1 LEDERG
7 FVVVDTT
14 LWGTILFVS
23 IVSMTPGPNNLLLA
37 ASGANF
43 GFFKT
48 LPHMCGVIVG
58 FALMVVA
65 SGFGLGV
72 IMNEFPQVVLPL
84 KIMSVS
90 FLLYLS
96 WRIATGGAHVV
107 EGKSQPLTFLPAVLF
122 QTINP
127 KGISFLV
134 SIMGAQVSDTEPL
147 LPQLIPL
154 FILLPA
160 FTVLSAVTW
169 TIFGTAI
176 GKLMQS
182 QGAFRVFNLVMA
194 SLLVACV
201 IPIAYG

>member
-1 LEDERG
+1 M
-7 FVVVDTT
+7 DTT

-37 ASGANF
+37 ASGANY
-43 GFFKT
+43 GFFRT

-58 FALMVVA
+58 FAIMVVA
-65 SGFGLGV
+65 SGFGLGM
-72 IMNEFPQVVLPL
+72 ILNEFPQVILPL

-107 EGKSQPLTFLPAVLF
+107 AGKSQPLTFLPAVLF

-127 KGISFLV
+127 KGISFLL
-134 SIMGAQVSDTEPL
+134 SILGAQVSDAQPL
-147 LPQLIPL
+147 FPQLIPL

-169 TIFGTAI
+169 TMFGTAI

-182 QGAFRVFNLVMA
+182 QGAFKVFNLIMA

-201 IPIAYG
+201 IQIAFS

>member
-1 LEDERG
+1 M
-7 FVVVDTT
+7 DTT

-37 ASGANF
+37 ASGANY
-43 GFFKT
+43 GFFRT

-58 FALMVVA
+58 FAIMVVA
-65 SGFGLGV
+65 SGFGLGM
-72 IMNEFPQVVLPL
+72 ILNEFPQVILPL

-96 WRIATGGAHVV
+96 WRVATGGAHVD

-127 KGISFLV
+127 KGISFLL
-134 SIMGAQVSDTEPL
+134 SIMGAQVSDAQPL
-147 LPQLIPL
+147 FPQLIPL

-169 TIFGTAI
+169 TMFGTAI

-182 QGAFRVFNLVMA
+182 QGAFRVFNLIMA

-201 IPIAYG
+201 IPIAFS

>member
-1 LEDERG
+1 M
-7 FVVVDTT
+7 VDST

-43 GFFKT
+43 GFTKT

-72 IMNEFPQVVLPL
+72 VLNEFPQVILPL
-84 KIMSVS
+84 KILSVS

-107 EGKSQPLTFLPAVLF
+107 EGKSQPLSFLPAVLF

-127 KGISFLV
+127 KGISFLL
-134 SIMGAQVSDTEPL
+134 SIMGAQVSDSEPL
-147 LPQLIPL
+147 LPQLVPL
-154 FILLPA
+154 FILLPT

-169 TIFGTAI
+169 TMFGTAI

-182 QGAFRVFNLVMA
+182 QGAFRVFNLIMA

-201 IPIAYG
+201 IPIAFG

>member
-1 LEDERG
+1 M
-7 FVVVDTT
+7 VDTT

-48 LPHMCGVIVG
+48 LPHMFGVIVG

-72 IMNEFPQVVLPL
+72 ILNEFPQVILPL

-96 WRIATGGAHVV
+96 WRIATGGAHVD

-127 KGISFLV
+127 KGISFLL
-134 SIMGAQVSDTEPL
+134 SIMGAQVSDNEPL

-169 TIFGTAI
+169 TMFGTAI

-201 IPIAYG
+201 IPIAFG

>member
-1 LEDERG
+1 M
-7 FVVVDTT
+7 VDTT

-43 GFFKT
+43 GFFRT

-58 FALMVVA
+58 FAIMVVA
-65 SGFGLGV
+65 SGFGLGM
-72 IMNEFPQVVLPL
+72 ILKEFPQVILPL
-84 KIMSVS
+84 KILSVS

-107 EGKSQPLTFLPAVLF
+107 EGKSQSLTFLPALLF

-127 KGISFLV
+127 KGISFLL
-134 SIMGAQVSDTEPL
+134 SIMGAQVSNAEPL

-154 FILLPA
+154 FILLPL
-160 FTVLSAVTW
+160 FTLLSAVTW
-169 TIFGTAI
+169 TMFGTAI

-182 QGAFRVFNLVMA
+182 QDAFRVLNSVMA
-194 SLLVACV
+194 LLLLACV
-201 IPIAYG
+201 IPIALG

>member
-1 LEDERG
+1 M
-7 FVVVDTT
+7 DTT

-72 IMNEFPQVVLPL
+72 IMNEFPQVILPL

-176 GKLMQS
+176 GKLMQR
-182 QGAFRVFNLVMA
+182 QGAFKVFNLVMA

-201 IPIAYG
+201 IPIASG

>member
-1 LEDERG
+1 M
-7 FVVVDTT
+7 DTT
-14 LWGTILFVS
+14 LWGTILLVS

-37 ASGANF
+37 ASGANY
-43 GFFKT
+43 GFFRT

-58 FALMVVA
+58 FAIMVVA
-65 SGFGLGV
+65 SGFGLGM
-72 IMNEFPQVVLPL
+72 ILNEFPQVILPL

-96 WRIATGGAHVV
+96 WRVATGGAHVV

-127 KGISFLV
+127 KGISFLL
-134 SIMGAQVSDTEPL
+134 SIMGAQVSDAQPL
-147 LPQLIPL
+147 FPQLIPL

-169 TIFGTAI
+169 TMFGTAI

-182 QGAFRVFNLVMA
+182 QGAIRVFNLIMA

-201 IPIAYG
+201 IPIAFS

>member
-1 LEDERG
+1 M
-7 FVVVDTT
+7 DTT

-37 ASGANF
+37 ASGANY
-43 GFFKT
+43 GFFRT

-58 FALMVVA
+58 FAIMVVA
-65 SGFGLGV
+65 SGFGLGM
-72 IMNEFPQVVLPL
+72 ILNEFPQVILPL

-96 WRIATGGAHVV
+96 WRVATGGAHVV

-127 KGISFLV
+127 KGISFLL
-134 SIMGAQVSDTEPL
+134 SIMGAQVSDAQPL
-147 LPQLIPL
+147 FSQLIPL

-169 TIFGTAI
+169 TMFGTAI

-182 QGAFRVFNLVMA
+182 QGAFRVFNLIMA

-201 IPIAYG
+201 IPIAFS

>member
-1 LEDERG
+1 MG
-7 FVVVDTT
+7 TS

-37 ASGANF
+37 ASGANY
-43 GFFKT
+43 GFIKT

-58 FALMVVA
+58 FAIMVVA
-65 SGFGLGV
+65 SGFGLG
-72 IMNEFPQVVLPL
+72 MMLNEFPQVILPL

-96 WRIATGGAHVV
+96 WRIATGGAHVI

-127 KGISFLV
+127 KGISFLL
-134 SIMGAQVSDTEPL
+134 SIMGAQISETEPL

-169 TIFGTAI
+169 TMFGTAI

-194 SLLVACV
+194 LLLVACV
-201 IPIAYG
+201 IPIAFG

>member
-1 LEDERG
+1 M
-7 FVVVDTT
+7 DTT

-37 ASGANF
+37 ASGANY
-43 GFFKT
+43 GFIKT

-58 FALMVVA
+58 FAIMVVA
-65 SGFGLGV
+65 SGFGLGM
-72 IMNEFPQVVLPL
+72 ILNEFPQVILPL

-96 WRIATGGAHVV
+96 WRIATGGAHVI

-127 KGISFLV
+127 KGISFLL
-134 SIMGAQVSDTEPL
+134 SIMGAQVSDNEPL

-169 TIFGTAI
+169 TMFGTAI

-201 IPIAYG
+201 IPISFG

>member
-1 LEDERG
+1 M
-7 FVVVDTT
+7 VDTT

-72 IMNEFPQVVLPL
+72 IMNEFPQVILPL

>member
-1 LEDERG
+1 M
-7 FVVVDTT
+7 VDTT

-37 ASGANF
+37 ASGANY
-43 GFFKT
+43 GFYRT

-58 FALMVVA
+58 FAIMVVA
-65 SGFGLGV
+65 SGFGLG
-72 IMNEFPQVVLPL
+72 MLLNEFPQVILPL

-96 WRIATGGAHVV
+96 WRIATGGAHVI

-127 KGISFLV
+127 KGISFLI
-134 SIMGAQVSDTEPL
+134 SIMGAQVSDAEPL

-160 FTVLSAVTW
+160 FTVLSAFTW
-169 TIFGTAI
+169 TMFGTAI

-201 IPIAYG
+201 IPIAFG

>member
-1 LEDERG
+1 M
-7 FVVVDTT
+7 DTT

-23 IVSMTPGPNNLLLA
+23 TVSMTPGPNNLLLA
-37 ASGANF
+37 ASGANY
-43 GFFKT
+43 GFIKT
-48 LPHMCGVIVG
+48 LPHMCGAIAG
-58 FALMVVA
+58 FTIMVVA
-65 SGFGLGV
+65 SGFGLG
-72 IMNEFPQVVLPL
+72 IILNEFPQVILPL

-96 WRIATGGAHVV
+96 WRIATGGGHVI
-107 EGKSQPLTFLPAVLF
+107 EGKSQPLAFLPAVLF

-127 KGISFLV
+127 KGISFLL
-134 SIMGAQVSDTEPL
+134 SIMGAQVSDAEPL

-160 FTVLSAVTW
+160 FTVLSAFTW
-169 TIFGTAI
+169 TMFGTAI

-201 IPIAYG
+201 IPIAFG

>member
-1 LEDERG
+1 M
-7 FVVVDTT
+7 VDTT

-37 ASGANF
+37 ASGANY
-43 GFFKT
+43 GFYRT

-58 FALMVVA
+58 FAIMVVA
-65 SGFGLGV
+65 SGFGLG
-72 IMNEFPQVVLPL
+72 MLLNEFPQVILPL

-96 WRIATGGAHVV
+96 WRIATGEAHVI

-127 KGISFLV
+127 KGISFLL
-134 SIMGAQVSDTEPL
+134 SIMGAQVSDAEPL

-160 FTVLSAVTW
+160 FTVLSAFTW
-169 TIFGTAI
+169 TMFGTAI

-201 IPIAYG
+201 IPIAFG

>member
-1 LEDERG
+1 M
-7 FVVVDTT
+7 DTT

-72 IMNEFPQVVLPL
+72 IMNEFPQVILPL

-176 GKLMQS
+176 GRLMQS
-182 QGAFRVFNLVMA
+182 QGAFKVFNLVMA

-201 IPIAYG
+201 IPIASG

>member
-1 LEDERG
+1 M
-7 FVVVDTT
+7 DTT

-37 ASGANF
+37 ASGANY
-43 GFFKT
+43 GFFRT
-48 LPHMCGVIVG
+48 LPHICGVIVG
-58 FALMVVA
+58 FAIMVVA
-65 SGFGLGV
+65 SGFGLGM
-72 IMNEFPQVVLPL
+72 ILNEFPQVILPL

-127 KGISFLV
+127 KGISFLL
-134 SIMGAQVSDTEPL
+134 SIMGAQVSDAEPL

-169 TIFGTAI
+169 TMFGTAI

-182 QGAFRVFNLVMA
+182 QSAFRVFNLVMA

-201 IPIAYG
+201 IPIAFG

>member
-1 LEDERG
+1 M
-7 FVVVDTT
+7 VDTT

-37 ASGANF
+37 ASGANY
-43 GFFKT
+43 GFYRT

-58 FALMVVA
+58 FAIMVVA
-65 SGFGLGV
+65 SGFGLG
-72 IMNEFPQVVLPL
+72 MLLNEFPQVILPL

-96 WRIATGGAHVV
+96 WRIATGGAHVI

-127 KGISFLV
+127 KGISFLL
-134 SIMGAQVSDTEPL
+134 SIMGAQVSDAEPL

-160 FTVLSAVTW
+160 FTVVSAFTW
-169 TIFGTAI
+169 TMFGTAI

-201 IPIAYG
+201 IPIAFG

>member
-1 LEDERG
+1 M
-7 FVVVDTT
+7 DTT

-37 ASGANF
+37 ASGANY
-43 GFFKT
+43 GFFRT

-58 FALMVVA
+58 FAIMVVA
-65 SGFGLGV
+65 SGFGLGM
-72 IMNEFPQVVLPL
+72 ILNEFPQVILPL

-96 WRIATGGAHVV
+96 WRVATGGAHVV

-122 QTINP
+122 QTRNP
-127 KGISFLV
+127 KGISFLL
-134 SIMGAQVSDTEPL
+134 SIMGAQVSDAQPL
-147 LPQLIPL
+147 FPQLIPL

-169 TIFGTAI
+169 TMFGTAI

-182 QGAFRVFNLVMA
+182 QGAFRVFNLIMA

-201 IPIAYG
+201 IPIAFS

>member
-1 LEDERG
+1 MI
-7 FVVVDTT
+7 DTT

-43 GFFKT
+43 GFIKT
-48 LPHMCGVIVG
+48 LPHTFGVIVG

-65 SGFGLGV
+65 SGFGLGM
-72 IMNEFPQVVLPL
+72 ILNEFPQVILPM

-90 FLLYLS
+90 FLIYLS
-96 WRIATGGAHVV
+96 WRIATGGAHIV
-107 EGKSQPLTFLPAVLF
+107 EGKSKPLSFLPALLF

-127 KGISFLV
+127 KGISFLL
-134 SIMGAQVSDTEPL
+134 SIIGAQVSDTEPL

-169 TIFGTAI
+169 TTFGAAI
-176 GKLMQS
+176 GRLMQS
-182 QGAFRVFNLVMA
+182 PQAFKIFNAVMA
-194 SLLVACV
+194 SLLMMCV
-201 IPIAYG
+201 IPIAFG

>member
-1 LEDERG
+1 M
-7 FVVVDTT
+7 VDTT

-37 ASGANF
+37 ASGANY
-43 GFFKT
+43 GFIRT

-65 SGFGLGV
+65 SGFGLG
-72 IMNEFPQVVLPL
+72 IILNEFPQVILPM
-84 KIMSVS
+84 KIISVS
-90 FLLYLS
+90 FLTYLS
-96 WRIATGGAHVV
+96 WRIATGGAHVI
-107 EGKSQPLTFLPAVLF
+107 EGKAQPLSFLPAVLF

-127 KGISFLV
+127 KGISFLL
-134 SIMGAQVSDTEPL
+134 SIMGAQVSDTGPL

-169 TIFGTAI
+169 TMFGAAI
-176 GKLMQS
+176 GRLMQS
-182 QGAFRVFNLVMA
+182 QQAFKIFNVIMA
-194 SLLVACV
+194 SVLIICV
-201 IPIAYG
+201 IPIALG

>member
-1 LEDERG
+1 M
-7 FVVVDTT
+7 VDTT

-37 ASGANF
+37 ASGANY
-43 GFFKT
+43 GFIRT

-65 SGFGLGV
+65 SGFGLG
-72 IMNEFPQVVLPL
+72 IILNEFPQVILPM

-90 FLLYLS
+90 FLIYLS
-96 WRIATGGAHVV
+96 WRIATGGAHVI
-107 EGKSQPLTFLPAVLF
+107 EGKSQPLSFLPAVLF

-127 KGISFLV
+127 KGISFLL
-134 SIMGAQVSDTEPL
+134 SIMGAQVSDTGPL

-169 TIFGTAI
+169 TTFGAAI
-176 GKLMQS
+176 GRLMQS
-182 QGAFRVFNLVMA
+182 QQAFKIFNVIMA
-194 SLLVACV
+194 SLLIICV
-201 IPIAYG
+201 IPIALG

>member
-1 LEDERG
+1 M
-7 FVVVDTT
+7 VDTT

-37 ASGANF
+37 ASGANY
-43 GFFKT
+43 GFIRT

-65 SGFGLGV
+65 SGFGLG
-72 IMNEFPQVVLPL
+72 IILNEFPQVILPM

-90 FLLYLS
+90 FLIYLS
-96 WRIATGGAHVV
+96 WRIATGGAHVI
-107 EGKSQPLTFLPAVLF
+107 EGKAQPLSFLPAVLV

-127 KGISFLV
+127 KGISFLL
-134 SIMGAQVSDTEPL
+134 SIMGAQVSDTGPL

-169 TIFGTAI
+169 TMFGAAI
-176 GKLMQS
+176 GRLMQS
-182 QGAFRVFNLVMA
+182 QQAFKIFNVIMA
-194 SLLVACV
+194 SVLIICV
-201 IPIAYG
+201 IPIALG

>member
-1 LEDERG
+1 M
-7 FVVVDTT
+7 VDTT

-43 GFFKT
+43 GFIKT
-48 LPHMCGVIVG
+48 LPHMFGVIVG

-72 IMNEFPQVVLPL
+72 VLNEFPQVILPM
-84 KIMSVS
+84 KIISVS

-107 EGKSQPLTFLPAVLF
+107 EGKSQPLSFLPAVLF

-127 KGISFLV
+127 KGISFLL
-134 SIMGAQVSDTEPL
+134 SIMGAQISDAEPL

-169 TIFGTAI
+169 TMFGTAI

-201 IPIAYG
+201 IPIAFG

>member
-1 LEDERG
+1 M
-7 FVVVDTT
+7 VDST

-43 GFFKT
+43 GFTKT

-72 IMNEFPQVVLPL
+72 ILNEFPQVILPL
-84 KIMSVS
+84 KILSVS

-107 EGKSQPLTFLPAVLF
+107 EGKSQPLSFLPAVLF

-127 KGISFLV
+127 KGISFLL
-134 SIMGAQVSDTEPL
+134 SIMGAQVSDSEPL
-147 LPQLIPL
+147 LPQLVPL
-154 FILLPA
+154 FILLPT

-169 TIFGTAI
+169 TMFGTAI

-182 QGAFRVFNLVMA
+182 QGAFRVFNLIMA

-201 IPIAYG
+201 IPIAFG

>member
-1 LEDERG
+1 M
-7 FVVVDTT
+7 VDST

-43 GFFKT
+43 GFTKT

-72 IMNEFPQVVLPL
+72 ILNEFPQVILPL
-84 KIMSVS
+84 KILSVS

-96 WRIATGGAHVV
+96 WRIATGGAHVI
-107 EGKSQPLTFLPAVLF
+107 EGKSQPLPFLPAVLF

-127 KGISFLV
+127 KGISFLL
-134 SIMGAQVSDTEPL
+134 SIMGAQVSDNEPL

-169 TIFGTAI
+169 TMFGTAI
-176 GKLMQS
+176 GKVMQS

-201 IPIAYG
+201 IPIAFG

>member
-1 LEDERG
+1 M
-7 FVVVDTT
+7 VDTT

-37 ASGANF
+37 ASGANY
-43 GFFKT
+43 GFIKT

-58 FALMVVA
+58 FAIMVVA
-65 SGFGLGV
+65 SGFGLG
-72 IMNEFPQVVLPL
+72 MMLNEFPQVILPL

-96 WRIATGGAHVV
+96 WRIATGGAHVI

-127 KGISFLV
+127 KGISFLL
-134 SIMGAQVSDTEPL
+134 SIMGAQVSDNEPL

-154 FILLPA
+154 FIMLPA

-169 TIFGTAI
+169 TMFGTAI

-201 IPIAYG
+201 IPIAFG

>member
-1 LEDERG
+1 M
-7 FVVVDTT
+7 VDST

-43 GFFKT
+43 GFTKT

-72 IMNEFPQVVLPL
+72 ILNEFPQVILPL
-84 KIMSVS
+84 KILSVS

-107 EGKSQPLTFLPAVLF
+107 EGKSQPLSFLPAVLF

-127 KGISFLV
+127 KGISFLL
-134 SIMGAQVSDTEPL
+134 SIMGAQVSDSEPL
-147 LPQLIPL
+147 LPQLVPL
-154 FILLPA
+154 FILLPT

-169 TIFGTAI
+169 TMFGTAI

-182 QGAFRVFNLVMA
+182 QGAFRAFNLIMA

-201 IPIAYG
+201 IPIAFG

>member
-1 LEDERG
+1 M
-7 FVVVDTT
+7 VDST

-43 GFFKT
+43 GFTKT

-58 FALMVVA
+58 FALMVLA

-72 IMNEFPQVVLPL
+72 ILNEFPQVILPL
-84 KIMSVS
+84 KILSVS

-96 WRIATGGAHVV
+96 WRIATGGAHVL
-107 EGKSQPLTFLPAVLF
+107 EGKSQPLSFLPAVLF

-127 KGISFLV
+127 KGISFLL
-134 SIMGAQVSDTEPL
+134 SIMGAQVSDSEPL
-147 LPQLIPL
+147 LPQLVPL
-154 FILLPA
+154 FILLPT

-169 TIFGTAI
+169 TMFGTAI

-182 QGAFRVFNLVMA
+182 QGAFRVFNLIMA

-201 IPIAYG
+201 IPIAFG

>member
-1 LEDERG
+1 M
-7 FVVVDTT
+7 DTT

-37 ASGANF
+37 ASGANY
-43 GFFKT
+43 GFFRT

-58 FALMVVA
+58 FAIMVVA
-65 SGFGLGV
+65 SGFGLGM
-72 IMNEFPQVVLPL
+72 ILNEFPQVILPL

-127 KGISFLV
+127 KGISFLL
-134 SIMGAQVSDTEPL
+134 SIMGAQVSDAEPL

-169 TIFGTAI
+169 TMFGTAI

-182 QGAFRVFNLVMA
+182 QSAFRVFNLIMA

-201 IPIAYG
+201 IPIAFS

>member
-1 LEDERG
+1 MVE
-7 FVVVDTT
+7 TT

-37 ASGANF
+37 ASGANY
-43 GFFKT
+43 GFIKT

-58 FALMVVA
+58 FAIMVVA
-65 SGFGLGV
+65 SGFGLG
-72 IMNEFPQVVLPL
+72 MMLNEFPQVILPL

-96 WRIATGGAHVV
+96 WRIATGGAHVI

-127 KGISFLV
+127 KGISFLL
-134 SIMGAQVSDTEPL
+134 SIMGAQVSDNEPL

-169 TIFGTAI
+169 TMFGTAI

-201 IPIAYG
+201 IPIAFG

>member
-1 LEDERG
+1 M
-7 FVVVDTT
+7 DTT

-37 ASGANF
+37 ASGANY
-43 GFFKT
+43 GFFRT

-58 FALMVVA
+58 FAIMVVA
-65 SGFGLGV
+65 SGFGLGM
-72 IMNEFPQVVLPL
+72 ILNEFPQVILPL

-127 KGISFLV
+127 KGISFLL
-134 SIMGAQVSDTEPL
+134 SIMGAQVSDAEPL

-169 TIFGTAI
+169 TMFGTAI

-182 QGAFRVFNLVMA
+182 QSAFRVFNLVMA

-201 IPIAYG
+201 IPIAFG

>member
-1 LEDERG
+1 M
-7 FVVVDTT
+7 DTT

-37 ASGANF
+37 ASGANY
-43 GFFKT
+43 GFFRT

-58 FALMVVA
+58 FAIMVVA
-65 SGFGLGV
+65 SGFGLGM
-72 IMNEFPQVVLPL
+72 ILNEFPQVVLPL

-96 WRIATGGAHVV
+96 WRMATGGAHVV

-127 KGISFLV
+127 KGISFLL
-134 SIMGAQVSDTEPL
+134 SIMGAQVSDAEPL

-169 TIFGTAI
+169 TMFGTAI

-182 QGAFRVFNLVMA
+182 QSAFRVFNLVMA

-201 IPIAYG
+201 IPIAFG

>member
-1 LEDERG
+1 M
-7 FVVVDTT
+7 DTT

-37 ASGANF
+37 ASGANY
-43 GFFKT
+43 GFFRT

-58 FALMVVA
+58 FAIMVVA
-65 SGFGLGV
+65 SGFGLGM
-72 IMNEFPQVVLPL
+72 ILNEFPQVILPL

-96 WRIATGGAHVV
+96 WRIATGGAHVI

-127 KGISFLV
+127 KGISFLL
-134 SIMGAQVSDTEPL
+134 SIMGAQVSDNEPL

-169 TIFGTAI
+169 TMFGTAI

-201 IPIAYG
+201 IPIAFG

>member
-1 LEDERG
+1 M
-7 FVVVDTT
+7 DTT

-37 ASGANF
+37 ASGANY
-43 GFFKT
+43 GFIKT
-48 LPHMCGVIVG
+48 MPHMCGVIVG
-58 FALMVVA
+58 FAIMVVA
-65 SGFGLGV
+65 SGFGLG
-72 IMNEFPQVVLPL
+72 MMLNEFPQVILPL

-96 WRIATGGAHVV
+96 WRIATGGAHVI

-127 KGISFLV
+127 KGISFLL
-134 SIMGAQVSDTEPL
+134 SIMGAQVSDAEPL

-160 FTVLSAVTW
+160 FTVLSAFTW
-169 TIFGTAI
+169 TMFGTAI

-201 IPIAYG
+201 IPIAFG

>member
-1 LEDERG
+1 MI
-7 FVVVDTT
+7 DTT

-37 ASGANF
+37 ASGANY
-43 GFFKT
+43 GFFRT

-58 FALMVVA
+58 FAIMVVA
-65 SGFGLGV
+65 SGFGLGM
-72 IMNEFPQVVLPL
+72 ILNEFPQVILPL

-127 KGISFLV
+127 KGISFLL
-134 SIMGAQVSDTEPL
+134 SIMGAQVSDAEPL

-169 TIFGTAI
+169 TMFGTAI

-201 IPIAYG
+201 IPIAFG